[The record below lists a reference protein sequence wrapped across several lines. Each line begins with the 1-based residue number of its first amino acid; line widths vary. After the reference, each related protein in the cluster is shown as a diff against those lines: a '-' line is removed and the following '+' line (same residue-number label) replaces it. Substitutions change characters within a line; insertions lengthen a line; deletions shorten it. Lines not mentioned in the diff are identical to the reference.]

1 MVLLMVFFVALSM
14 KFSEDNDSG
23 LNDYETLP
31 IITEELNETV
41 INSTEQG
48 TVRQKEIVSLMTTM
62 TLLIMPI
69 VVIGVILSSFRS
81 MV

>member
-41 INSTEQG
+41 INSTEQW